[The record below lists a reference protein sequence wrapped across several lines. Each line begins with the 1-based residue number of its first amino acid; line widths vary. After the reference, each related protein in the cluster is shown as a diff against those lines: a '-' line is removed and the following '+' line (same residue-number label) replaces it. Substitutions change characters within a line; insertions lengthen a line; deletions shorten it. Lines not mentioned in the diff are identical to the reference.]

1 MDKEE
6 EDLETQAIKDE
17 LTPII
22 FRTLKSLFRANVSF
36 CLEIWW
42 SSQWC
47 FTIFFF
53 ECVLLFDTI
62 FDSTLFSTLFLTKF
76 GSGKKQ
82 KFSCFC
88 NDTNDFLICILL
100 TFTGTLF
107 QTKKL

>member
-22 FRTLKSLFRANVSF
+22 FQILKSLFRANVSF

-62 FDSTLFSTLFLTKF
+62 FQLYFIFYTYYFLLNLVQ
-76 GSGKKQ
+76 GKNRN
-82 KFSCFC
+82 FRAFVMIRMIS
-88 NDTNDFLICILL
+88 
-100 TFTGTLF
+100 
-107 QTKKL
+107 

>member
-62 FDSTLFSTLFLTKF
+62 FQLYFIFYTYYFLLNLVQ
-76 GSGKKQ
+76 GKNRN
-82 KFSCFC
+82 FRAFVMIRMIS
-88 NDTNDFLICILL
+88 
-100 TFTGTLF
+100 
-107 QTKKL
+107 